1 MSIENWS
8 ELRDK
13 TLGVNENYKY
23 KASKLNE
30 IGKQGWPWCY
40 WVWFC
45 IWLVDKLCKFSG
57 PIIEQRKSKYKAIS
71 ECFGH
76 SIIEFNYWK
85 CLFSC
90 LSTPK
95 LTTTTGRSEFIL
107 WGIKLIFHFW
117 PHISWESCLSI
128 ELDLHN

>member
-57 PIIEQRKSKYKAIS
+57 PIIEQRKSKYKAIP

-76 SIIEFNYWK
+76 SIENVSFLPCQLLSLQLLLEGQN
-85 CLFSC
+85 LFCGASNW
-90 LSTPK
+90 SFTFD
-95 LTTTTGRSEFIL
+95 LTSHENPVLPLNKTCITKE
-107 WGIKLIFHFW
+107 
-117 PHISWESCLSI
+117 
-128 ELDLHN
+128 

>member
-8 ELRDK
+8 ELWDK
-13 TLGVNENYKY
+13 SKGVNENYKY

-45 IWLVDKLCKFSG
+45 IWLVDKVVQVFWTNHRAKE
-57 PIIEQRKSKYKAIS
+57 EQIQSNPRMLWTL
-71 ECFGH
+71 
-76 SIIEFNYWK
+76 NWK
-85 CLFSC
+85 CLFSS

-95 LTTTTGRSEFIL
+95 LTTTTGGSEFIL

-117 PHISWESCLSI
+117 PHISRESCLAI

>member
-13 TLGVNENYKY
+13 SKGVNENYKY

-45 IWLVDKLCKFSG
+45 IWLVDKLVQVFWTNHRAKEEQIQSDLRMLWTLNNWIQF
-57 PIIEQRKSKYKAIS
+57 IENVSFLACQLLSLQLLL
-71 ECFGH
+71 EGQ
-76 SIIEFNYWK
+76 N
-85 CLFSC
+85 LFCGAS
-90 LSTPK
+90 SWSFTFD
-95 LTTTTGRSEFIL
+95 LTSHENHVL
-107 WGIKLIFHFW
+107 PL
-117 PHISWESCLSI
+117 
-128 ELDLHN
+128 N